1 MHAAAIAIDLHVP
14 ASQSLKAK
22 RAAIVP
28 IIEGLRHRFRVSV
41 AEIGFQDTW
50 QRARIGVAIV
60 AATDGVLRSVID
72 DVEAFVDTAADVEVL
87 DVAIT
92 WFEED

>member
-1 MHAAAIAIDLHVP
+1 MHAAALSIDLHIP
-14 ASQSLKAK
+14 ASQSLKSK
-22 RAAIVP
+22 RAVITP

-41 AEIGFQDTW
+41 AEIEFQDTW

-60 AATDGVLRSVID
+60 AASDGVLRSVID
-72 DVEAFVDTAADVEVL
+72 DIERFVDAAPDADVLE
-87 DVAIT
+87 IQTT